1 MTGTDRWNR
10 LEALQLLKHAYH
22 TATFTVEDEIEESNG
37 YMFKEWES
45 EDDEM
50 YDLCSQLFINLF

>member
-1 MTGTDRWNR
+1 MTGTDRRNH

-45 EDDEM
+45 EDDKM
-50 YDLCSQLFINLF
+50 